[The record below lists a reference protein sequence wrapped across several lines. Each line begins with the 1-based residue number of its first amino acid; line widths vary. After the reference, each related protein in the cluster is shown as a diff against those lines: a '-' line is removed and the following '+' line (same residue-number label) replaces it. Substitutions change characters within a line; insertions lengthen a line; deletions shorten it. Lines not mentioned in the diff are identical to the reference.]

1 MAKEPSTL
9 EADRAF
15 LGRHPRAVM
24 AFVISLPYSM
34 ATLAKQFLL

>member
-15 LGRHPRAVM
+15 LRRHPRAVV
-24 AFVISLPYSM
+24 AFVISLALFDGDLS
-34 ATLAKQFLL
+34 

>member
-15 LGRHPRAVM
+15 LRRHPRAVV
-24 AFVISLPYSM
+24 AFVISLALFDGDFS
-34 ATLAKQFLL
+34 